1 MSRIKVMPEHLSNRI
16 AAGEVIERP
25 ASVVKELVENAVDAG
40 AKRIR
45 IEIERAGSRLICV
58 SDDGCGMDADDALL
72 CIEPH
77 GTSKLL
83 NEADIDNIVTL
94 GFRGEALPSIASI
107 SRFELTTRTA
117 EQLEGTR
124 VVIDGGRLVEA
135 APCGGAVG
143 TTIRIR
149 DLFFNTPA
157 RKKFLK
163 ADATEAHHIE
173 EAVLALALPRPEVAF
188 ELVMDGRCSFR
199 SPGAENPEPRLRE
212 FFGKVY
218 ADALWPVSHQEGGIR
233 ITGFIASPGFTR
245 NSRREQRTFVNGRA
259 IESPAIFRGIREGY
273 ATLAES
279 GRFPPV
285 ILFLEMSPHDVDVN
299 VHPAKR
305 EVRFKHEYV
314 VGRAVAT
321 AVGNALR
328 RTRETPVSSPLKEE
342 SLPLSGQV
350 PLKFVLDAAAVQYE
364 PRNSE
369 QPALPEFGGERPRP
383 VPEPIPKPASLPE
396 PKPVPA
402 ARTSVSPSKSV
413 PETAPEKPENNGVS
427 FLTDTPAAEIPVR
440 SKFDYP
446 DVPFNGE
453 WPTRLIGVLDD
464 TYLLAAG
471 KSGLILID
479 QHAAHE
485 RVMFERLLDSAR
497 QGAAAQPLLLPQ
509 TLELPHS
516 MTALLLRNRKI
527 FEAVGFDVEPLG
539 SNTVMLNSVP
549 AALPEH
555 RDLAVMIPDMLQ
567 ELIENAE
574 HKLPVE
580 LEYVARAACRAAVKA
595 HDVLPLSAA
604 EELLRQLG
612 ECRQG
617 TLCPHGRPTMITI
630 TLREIEKRFH
640 RR

>member
-1 MSRIKVMPEHLSNRI
+1 MSRIKIMSEHLSNRI

-25 ASVVKELVENAVDAG
+25 ASVVKELVENAIDAG
-40 AKRIR
+40 ARRIR
-45 IEIERAGSRLICV
+45 IEIERAGSRLISV
-58 SDDGCGMDADDALL
+58 TDDGCGMDSDDALL

-83 NEADIDNIVTL
+83 SEQDIDNIVTL

-124 VVIDGGRLVEA
+124 VVVEGGRLIEA

-157 RKKFLK
+157 RRKFLK

-173 EAVLALALPRPEVAF
+173 EAVLALAIPRPEVAF

-199 SPGAENPEPRLRE
+199 SPASEKPEPRLRE
-212 FFGKVY
+212 FFGRVY
-218 ADALWPVSHQEGGIR
+218 ADALWPVSHQESGIR
-233 ITGFIASPGFTR
+233 VTGYIASPGFTR

-259 IESPAIFRGIREGY
+259 VESPAIFRGIREGY

-285 ILFLEMSPHDVDVN
+285 ILFLEMSPQEVDVN

-305 EVRFKHEYV
+305 EVRFKREYA
-314 VGRAVAT
+314 VGRAVAA

-328 RTRETPVSSPLKEE
+328 RTREAQPAPRTDEK

-350 PLKFVLDAAAVQYE
+350 PLKLVLDAASVRYE
-364 PRNSE
+364 PGNSE
-369 QPALPEFGGERPRP
+369 QPSLPTFREERPRIA
-383 VPEPIPKPASLPE
+383 PEPASEPE
-396 PKPVPA
+396 S
-402 ARTSVSPSKSV
+402 T
-413 PETAPEKPENNGVS
+413 PEQKPEQKPECPPTPPPEQAAPKTTTDSSAS
-427 FLTDTPAAEIPVR
+427 FLTDTPAVEIPVR

-446 DVPFNGE
+446 DIPFNGE
-453 WPTRLIGVLDD
+453 WPTRIIGVLDD

-497 QGAAAQPLLLPQ
+497 RGVAAQTLLLPQ

-516 MTALLLRNRKI
+516 MAALLLRNRKI
-527 FEAVGFDVEPLG
+527 FEAIGFDVEPLG

-555 RDLAVMIPDMLQ
+555 RDLTSMIPDMLQ

-595 HDVLPLSAA
+595 HDVLPLPAA

-630 TLREIEKRFH
+630 TLREIEKRFS

>member
-1 MSRIKVMPEHLSNRI
+1 MSKIKVMSEHLSNRI

-25 ASVVKELVENAVDAG
+25 ASVVKELVENAIDAG

-58 SDDGCGMDADDALL
+58 TDDGCGMDADDALL

-83 NEADIDNIVTL
+83 DEAGIDHIVTL

-124 VVIDGGRLVEA
+124 VTVEGGRLIEA

-157 RKKFLK
+157 RRKFLK
-163 ADATEAHHIE
+163 ADATESHHIE
-173 EAVLALALPRPEVAF
+173 EAVLALAIPRPGVAF

-199 SPGAENPEPRLRE
+199 SPASEKPEPRLRE
-212 FFGKVY
+212 FFGRVY
-218 ADALWPVSHQEGGIR
+218 ADALWPVAHQEGGIR
-233 ITGFIASPGFTR
+233 ISGFIASPGFTR

-259 IESPAIFRGIREGY
+259 IESPAIYRGIREGY

-285 ILFLEMSPHDVDVN
+285 ILFLEMPPEDVDVN

-305 EVRFKHEYV
+305 EVRFKHEYA

-328 RTRETPVSSPLKEE
+328 RTREAAPLPPPGAEE
-342 SLPLSGQV
+342 NSLPLSGQI
-350 PLKFVLDAAAVQYE
+350 PLKLVLDAATVQYE
-364 PRNSE
+364 PGNSE
-369 QPALPEFGGERPRP
+369 QPSLPAFREERPRP
-383 VPEPIPKPASLPE
+383 VPAPPAAKPIPESKPLPGEEPSPASIPE
-396 PKPVPA
+396 E
-402 ARTSVSPSKSV
+402 S
-413 PETAPEKPENNGVS
+413 PEKPETNSAS
-427 FLTDTPAAEIPVR
+427 FLTDTPAVAIPAR

-446 DVPFNGE
+446 DIPFNGE
-453 WPTRLIGVLDD
+453 WPDRIIGVLDD

-497 QGAAAQPLLLPQ
+497 QGVAAQPLLLPQ

-516 MTALLLRNRKI
+516 MAALLLRNRKI

-539 SNTVMLNSVP
+539 SHTVMLNSVP

-555 RDLAVMIPDMLQ
+555 RDLSAMIPDMLQ
-567 ELIENAE
+567 ELVDNEE

-595 HDVLPLSAA
+595 HDVLPLTAA

-630 TLREIEKRFH
+630 TLREIEKRFN